1 MTLELEYFLLESL
14 RVNNND
20 DFFECYGFRP
30 FDGKDGCGVLA
41 YNLKQYCRVNRIKLD
56 VSGSYSE
63 ICVKFYNLNP
73 PVDAKQWIMW
83 VS

>member
-1 MTLELEYFLLESL
+1 MILELEYFLTESL
-14 RVNNND
+14 KVNNND

-30 FDGKDGCGVLA
+30 FDGKDGCSRLA

-73 PVDAKQWIMW
+73 PVDAKQWIKW